1 MAKDVQQPELDCE
14 DDADGGDSESCQ
26 QEESKDELDGE
37 RIGAVCLHR
46 FNTMSTT
53 PYYRVASTRYWKCE
67 KFVGGA
73 SNAQNK
79 KYDDKVG
86 NFMDGTRK

>member
-26 QEESKDELDGE
+26 QEESKDELDCE
-37 RIGAVCLHR
+37 MRP

-53 PYYRVASTRYWKCE
+53 PYCQVASTRYWKCE

>member
-1 MAKDVQQPELDCE
+1 MQVTINNEIFFCMFPEDHGHGSCL
-14 DDADGGDSESCQ
+14 SEMFCVGKL
-26 QEESKDELDGE
+26 EAAVDGE
-37 RIGAVCLHR
+37 
-46 FNTMSTT
+46 
-53 PYYRVASTRYWKCE
+53 CE

-86 NFMDGTRK
+86 NFMDGTRKWYDDDEV

>member
-14 DDADGGDSESCQ
+14 DDGDGGDSESCQ
-26 QEESKDELDGE
+26 QEESKDALDGE
-37 RIGAVCLHR
+37 RIGAVCLQPI
-46 FNTMSTT
+46 NTMSTT

-73 SNAQNK
+73 SNPQNK